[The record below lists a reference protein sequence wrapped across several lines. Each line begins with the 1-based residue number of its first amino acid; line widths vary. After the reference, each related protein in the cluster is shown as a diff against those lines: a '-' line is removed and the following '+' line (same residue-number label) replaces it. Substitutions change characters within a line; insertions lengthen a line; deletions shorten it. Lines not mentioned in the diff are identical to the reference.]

1 MASRNP
7 LVSNQ
12 YTTVF
17 VASQP
22 IADMLIHFEIHQHLS
37 DRMAC
42 SGFIRWGVSMR
53 GVGLAA
59 SWARIE
65 PQERLD
71 LTESDPAHRSNVFLV
86 MLFRNARTQILFGE
100 KATTGVAGVAALQ
113 HIFRNNVFL
122 RHVFGMVFK
131 TKQNWPFGTNRSCKR
146 LCCVAKH
153 ILVTFSH
160 PTAAGYVAP
169 GGLSR
174 EQIRDAIIDCCAN
187 PAVTAAHRFLYL
199 FARFTLK
206 YMTTARHVLSC
217 SRVNHF
223 GIAIK
228 HKHTFYTCN

>member
-1 MASRNP
+1 MASRNS

-71 LTESDPAHRSNVFLV
+71 LTESDPTHRSNVFLV
-86 MLFRNARTQILFGE
+86 MLFRNARNQILFGE
-100 KATTGVAGVAALQ
+100 K
-113 HIFRNNVFL
+113 
-122 RHVFGMVFK
+122 
-131 TKQNWPFGTNRSCKR
+131 
-146 LCCVAKH
+146 
-153 ILVTFSH
+153 
-160 PTAAGYVAP
+160 PT
-169 GGLSR
+169 
-174 EQIRDAIIDCCAN
+174 RDI
-187 PAVTAAHRFLYL
+187 
-199 FARFTLK
+199 
-206 YMTTARHVLSC
+206 
-217 SRVNHF
+217 
-223 GIAIK
+223 
-228 HKHTFYTCN
+228 